1 MWRRLPGIAISA
13 GNPEDRALVFR
24 RRNRRTPLEWM
35 RESVYPKGG
44 FRRAAYYVSHR
55 LRRLPDEPHR
65 IARGVFAGVF
75 VSFTPLFGFHF
86 LSAAGLA
93 WLMRGNILAALLAT
107 FVGNPIT
114 TPFIAVTAVETGHW
128 LLGSS
133 VDMSFLS
140 IVTAFSNAGTELWE
154 NVRALFTDAPTQ
166 WSSLS
171 DFFHAYYWPYLIGG
185 ILPGLAVS
193 LLFYWATIPLVR
205 TYQKIRS
212 NKLRER
218 AEKRRTVDAS
228 RGDDDAP
235 GAA

>member
-1 MWRRLPGIAISA
+1 
-13 GNPEDRALVFR
+13 LVFR
-24 RRNRRTPLEWM
+24 RRNRRTLLEWL
-35 RESVYPKGG
+35 REFVYPKGG

-114 TPFIAVTAVETGHW
+114 TPFIAVSAVETGHW

-154 NVRALFTDAPTQ
+154 NVRAIFTEEPTQ

-171 DFFHAYYWPYLIGG
+171 AFFHTYYWPYLIGG

-193 LLFYWATIPLVR
+193 LVFYWATIPLVR
-205 TYQKIRS
+205 TYQKLRAS
-212 NKLRER
+212 KLRER
-218 AEKRRTVDAS
+218 SETRRQTRAS
-228 RGDDDAP
+228 PGDDGDP
-235 GAA
+235 GAP